1 MGWMDVLTRY
11 RNAPDTIPPTVND
24 DFDSIAREVPRHELS
39 EGLEEAFRSEQT
51 PPFEQM
57 VRQLFE
63 RSDPDQ
69 RAGALNRI
77 RESLGRREITP
88 DEARDTDPGEVES
101 LAAQAERNNP
111 SIMHRIAQFYAD
123 HPQLVQ
129 VLGQAALGIAM
140 NRMAMRRR

>member
-1 MGWMDVLTRY
+1 MGWMDVLSRY
-11 RNAPDTIPPTVND
+11 RNAPDTLPPTVND

-51 PPFEQM
+51 PPFESM

-63 RSDPDQ
+63 HSDPDQ
-69 RAGALNRI
+69 RSGVLNRL
-77 RESLGRREITP
+77 REALGRGPVTP
-88 DEARDTDPGEVES
+88 DEARDVPPEEAEAT
-101 LAAQAERNNP
+101 AAQAVRNNP
-111 SIMHRIAQFYAD
+111 GILQRVAQFYSE

-129 VLGQAALGIAM
+129 VLGQAALGVAM